1 MTISGFSSR
10 IASDASCFLTHGPLS
25 PRDPLSVA
33 IMVIVTIGSC
43 RSPDNKELAHNRNI
57 IVFFSLISHLQAAQ
71 VFEEK
76 CLKMQHSQHALE
88 EENEP
93 QVKRRSGQETDWDS
107 KINVH
112 CRHPP
117 EKVSKLPKTTPLWE
131 ALSSICSNQLLLA
144 KTTTKSFKLGSG
156 FWWQTSLPLELS
168 YLKVYMLL
176 LCPCSQTDNIQ
187 NCSIKSYL
195 LKVYVEEKTRGPS
208 HLFVTC

>member
-1 MTISGFSSR
+1 
-10 IASDASCFLTHGPLS
+10 
-25 PRDPLSVA
+25 
-33 IMVIVTIGSC
+33 
-43 RSPDNKELAHNRNI
+43 
-57 IVFFSLISHLQAAQ
+57 
-71 VFEEK
+71 
-76 CLKMQHSQHALE
+76 MQHSQHALE